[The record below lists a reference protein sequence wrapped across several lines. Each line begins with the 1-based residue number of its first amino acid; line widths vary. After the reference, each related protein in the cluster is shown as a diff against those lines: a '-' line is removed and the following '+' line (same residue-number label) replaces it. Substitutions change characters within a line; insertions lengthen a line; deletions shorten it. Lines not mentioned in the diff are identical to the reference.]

1 VRAKKLILF
10 WNKDER
16 EKMNV
21 GERKTGFLVFLF
33 YLGQKDRKSAVLS
46 ISQSKLHFKY
56 HKWIYCR

>member
-16 EKMNV
+16 EKMSV

-33 YLGQKDRKSAVLS
+33 YLGQNDQKK
-46 ISQSKLHFKY
+46 FGT
-56 HKWIYCR
+56 